1 MITWKYIFCVLAKN
15 LNVFYSWGAH
25 NFKGFEDGL
34 MFDVQGFIFKG
45 TVKVTYNLGSDLFDI
60 LLINPDGSIHEQ
72 ICGIYVDQL
81 QDVIDDH
88 VEKTA
93 DYNERVKQEYGI

>member
-34 MFDVQGFIFKG
+34 MFDVLGFYLQG
-45 TVKVTYNLGSDLFDI
+45 
-60 LLINPDGSIHEQ
+60 
-72 ICGIYVDQL
+72 
-81 QDVIDDH
+81 
-88 VEKTA
+88 
-93 DYNERVKQEYGI
+93 YG